1 MTVGIDLGTTNSL
14 IACHLDGKPAI
25 IPNERGSRL
34 TPSIVSVAE
43 SGEIL
48 VGESAKNQA
57 VVHADRTVIAV
68 KRSMGTQRTFSLG
81 EKQVSPEEV
90 SAEILRTL
98 RRAAERYLGAD
109 VRDAVVTVPA
119 HFNDGQR
126 LATREA
132 ARLAGLKVRLLVN
145 EPTAAALAYSN
156 SAENGGSGKRV
167 VVYDLGGGTFD
178 VTCLEREK
186 DQFFVRSTLGD
197 NNLGGLDFD
206 RLLGERMRH
215 SFEEQSGLSLSGD
228 PFMEQ
233 QLAELVERA
242 KIELSTNPSASV
254 VLPFMGSSGRPMH
267 LRYDVSR
274 EELEELISPL
284 VERTVALT
292 RKAIEEAGFDT
303 VDALVLSGG
312 SSRVPLVQRTLEE
325 TFRVPSAPL
334 VNPDEIVALGA
345 AIHARNV
352 VNEGASRLHD
362 VSSYALGVEIDG
374 GSVIHLVKRNTPLP
388 AESSRVFT
396 TITDMQEVVEVHVV
410 QGDSSRA
417 RDNISLGRF
426 TLSGIQRS
434 RKGDPRIEVSFS
446 VDEDGMT
453 QVYARDLHT
462 GSSERIT
469 IIPALESDDPREEE
483 RRLSSLIRRAEQ
495 LLEMGGDALERE
507 FAAEAA
513 EILAGARRATLDSGG
528 EVSEYRIALES
539 LVRELN
545 TYLQEAEEAGGSA

>member
-14 IACHLDGKPAI
+14 IACYIEGNPTI
-25 IPNERGSRL
+25 IPNDRGSRL

-43 SGEIL
+43 SGEVL

-57 VVHADRTVIAV
+57 VVHAERTVIAV
-68 KRSMGTQRTFSLG
+68 KRSMGSHRTFSLG
-81 EKQVSPEEV
+81 DKEVSPEEV

-98 RRAAERYLGAD
+98 RRSAERYLGAD
-109 VRDAVVTVPA
+109 VREAVVTVPA
-119 HFNDGQR
+119 HFTDGQR

-132 ARLAGLKVRLLVN
+132 ARLAGLQVRVLVN
-145 EPTAAALAYSN
+145 EPTAAALAYAY

-197 NNLGGLDFD
+197 SNLGGIDFD
-206 RLLGERMRH
+206 RLLAEGMRR
-215 SFEEQSGLSLSGD
+215 SFEEQGGLAISGD

-233 QLAELVERA
+233 QIAELVERA
-242 KIELSTNPSASV
+242 KIELSSNPSASV
-254 VLPFMGSSGRPMH
+254 VLPFMAGGGRPMH
-267 LRYDVSR
+267 LRYDVRR
-274 EELEELISPL
+274 EEFEELISSL
-284 VERTVALT
+284 VERTVSLT
-292 RKAIEEAGFDT
+292 RKALEEAGFDAI
-303 VDALVLSGG
+303 DALVLSGG
-312 SSRVPLVQRTLEE
+312 SSRVPLVQRRLEE
-325 TFRVPSAPL
+325 TFDVPSAPL
-334 VNPDEIVALGA
+334 VNPDEVVALGA
-345 AIHARNV
+345 AIHAGDIV
-352 VNEGASRLHD
+352 TEGASRLHD
-362 VSSYALGVEIDG
+362 VTSYALGVEIDG
-374 GSVIHLVKRNTPLP
+374 GSVIHLIKRNTPLP

-417 RDNISLGRF
+417 KENISLGRF

-434 RKGDPRIEVSFS
+434 KRGDPRIEVSFF

-469 IIPALESDDPREEE
+469 IIPALESEDPAEEE

-495 LLEMGGDALERE
+495 LLELGGASLERE

-513 EILAGARRATLDSGG
+513 EIIAGARRVSLEGDGAL
-528 EVSEYRIALES
+528 SEYRLALES